1 MTGEAEARPTPAL
14 CYRKITA
21 RNIVCPAQAVL
32 YFDFHMSRREGAGE
46 RRTRELKALAA
57 KGIVVCFESPWK
69 ARVGALHIW
78 PYSGRWLDER
88 TGRAGRINRTT
99 VRELIERL

>member
-1 MTGEAEARPTPAL
+1 MLRL
-14 CYRKITA
+14 RLS
-21 RNIVCPAQAVL
+21 RVL
-32 YFDFHMSRREGAGE
+32 LDLQMSRREGAGE

-57 KGIVVCFESPWK
+57 KGIVVYFENPWK

-78 PYSGRWLDER
+78 PYSGRWLDET
-88 TGRAGRINRTT
+88 TGRGGRINHIT